1 MSADSKKQNKKKR
14 IIPKVEQIKRTWVD
28 RFLLM
33 LGLKLAIILEIMS
46 VRNQVFN
53 FLFNLTFFVLNLG
66 ALQISKVTS
75 SRRFLVYPT
84 MQREIEN
91 CMNA

>member
-33 LGLKLAIILEIMS
+33 LGLKLAIIFEIMS

>member
-1 MSADSKKQNKKKR
+1 
-14 IIPKVEQIKRTWVD
+14 
-28 RFLLM
+28 M

-53 FLFNLTFFVLNLG
+53 FLFNLTVFVLNLG